1 MEKDLRQM
9 FYFVYADFSFANV
22 LFNKIL
28 LTADTMGAT
37 SGERG

>member
-9 FYFVYADFSFANV
+9 FYFVYAAFSVANV

-28 LTADTMGAT
+28 LTADIIV
-37 SGERG
+37 